1 MLRILAVGNSFS
13 EDATYYLHQILEIAG
28 VENQVVNLYI
38 GGCSLEKHWRNIEK
52 NAREYQ
58 FQFNGT
64 KTDRRVTV
72 KEVLKEAKWDVIVTQ
87 QASHDSGWLDTYEP
101 FLGKIV
107 AYFRENAPEARLFLH
122 ETWAYEKSSDHES
135 FARYNRDQ
143 QEMFD
148 RLQSAYTAMAG
159 KYQLQLITCGEMI
172 QKLRK
177 TPYFQEEGDRSICR
191 DGFHMHYLYGRY
203 ALGCMWAAAI
213 AGVSI
218 KDNAFQPYTEY
229 LPYGEPGAEI
239 LKCIRKIVAEMPHS

>member
-87 QASHDSGWLDTYEP
+87 QASH
-101 FLGKIV
+101 
-107 AYFRENAPEARLFLH
+107 
-122 ETWAYEKSSDHES
+122 ES

-159 KYQLQLITCGEMI
+159 KYQLQLIPCGEMI

-239 LKCIRKIVAEMPHS
+239 LKCIRKIVAEMSHS

>member
-1 MLRILAVGNSFS
+1 M
-13 EDATYYLHQILEIAG
+13 
-28 VENQVVNLYI
+28 
-38 GGCSLEKHWRNIEK
+38 
-52 NAREYQ
+52 
-58 FQFNGT
+58 
-64 KTDRRVTV
+64 
-72 KEVLKEAKWDVIVTQ
+72 LKEAKWDVIVTQ

-101 FLGKIV
+101 LLGKIV

-159 KYQLQLITCGEMI
+159 KYQLQLIPCGEMI

-239 LKCIRKIVAEMPHS
+239 LKCIQKIVAEMPHS

>member
-107 AYFRENAPEARLFLH
+107 AYFR
-122 ETWAYEKSSDHES
+122 
-135 FARYNRDQ
+135 
-143 QEMFD
+143 
-148 RLQSAYTAMAG
+148 
-159 KYQLQLITCGEMI
+159 
-172 QKLRK
+172 
-177 TPYFQEEGDRSICR
+177 
-191 DGFHMHYLYGRY
+191 
-203 ALGCMWAAAI
+203 
-213 AGVSI
+213 
-218 KDNAFQPYTEY
+218 
-229 LPYGEPGAEI
+229 
-239 LKCIRKIVAEMPHS
+239 

>member
-148 RLQSAYTAMAG
+148 RL
-159 KYQLQLITCGEMI
+159 
-172 QKLRK
+172 
-177 TPYFQEEGDRSICR
+177 
-191 DGFHMHYLYGRY
+191 
-203 ALGCMWAAAI
+203 
-213 AGVSI
+213 
-218 KDNAFQPYTEY
+218 
-229 LPYGEPGAEI
+229 
-239 LKCIRKIVAEMPHS
+239 

>member
-87 QASHDSGWLDTYEP
+87 QASH
-101 FLGKIV
+101 
-107 AYFRENAPEARLFLH
+107 
-122 ETWAYEKSSDHES
+122 ES

-159 KYQLQLITCGEMI
+159 KYQLQLIPCGEMI

>member
-1 MLRILAVGNSFS
+1 MSAGCGQCDVSGADSEQRLFNTSGEIIACPILSDS
-13 EDATYYLHQILEIAG
+13 
-28 VENQVVNLYI
+28 
-38 GGCSLEKHWRNIEK
+38 
-52 NAREYQ
+52 
-58 FQFNGT
+58 
-64 KTDRRVTV
+64 V
-72 KEVLKEAKWDVIVTQ
+72 KE
-87 QASHDSGWLDTYEP
+87 P
-101 FLGKIV
+101 
-107 AYFRENAPEARLFLH
+107 LH
-122 ETWAYEKSSDHES
+122 ILISTTEVEGYVQYEKSSDHES

-159 KYQLQLITCGEMI
+159 KYQLQLIPCGEMI

>member
-1 MLRILAVGNSFS
+1 M
-13 EDATYYLHQILEIAG
+13 
-28 VENQVVNLYI
+28 
-38 GGCSLEKHWRNIEK
+38 
-52 NAREYQ
+52 
-58 FQFNGT
+58 
-64 KTDRRVTV
+64 
-72 KEVLKEAKWDVIVTQ
+72 
-87 QASHDSGWLDTYEP
+87 
-101 FLGKIV
+101 

-159 KYQLQLITCGEMI
+159 KYQLQLIPCGEMI

-229 LPYGEPGAEI
+229 LPYGEPGEEI

>member
-159 KYQLQLITCGEMI
+159 KYQLQLIPCGEMI

-218 KDNAFQPYTEY
+218 KDNACLLYTS
-229 LPYGEPGAEI
+229 PSPRDA
-239 LKCIRKIVAEMPHS
+239 